1 MCQAKGKGEDV
12 IDDFGV
18 VDKTNDVEM
27 EEPAKTTVG
36 KYETIKNVRENYR
49 GVVGFLK
56 EALVKPFDVNIGV
69 EVVVRDF
76 FLTVLLRALK
86 CE

>member
-1 MCQAKGKGEDV
+1 
-12 IDDFGV
+12 
-18 VDKTNDVEM
+18 M

-36 KYETIKNVRENYR
+36 KYETIKNVRENYQ

-56 EALVKPFDVNIGV
+56 EGLVKPFDVNIGV

-76 FLTVLLRALK
+76 FLTKV
-86 CE
+86 